1 MSSERIPGRVYNRS
15 PWMTMIVP
23 WWFGI
28 DERNGSAVAVLG
40 EDFDAIT
47 ISCELAGVA
56 EYGDELRWWNSP
68 TGLTGL
74 LVKANGKLVA
84 LLGRDEEPIH
94 LYLA

>member
-1 MSSERIPGRVYNRS
+1 MSSERIPGRVYNCTNY
-15 PWMTMIVP
+15 MMMVVP
-23 WWFGI
+23 EWFGI

-47 ISCELAGVA
+47 ISSELAGVA
-56 EYGDELRWWNSP
+56 EHGDYLRWWKSP

-74 LVKANGKLVA
+74 LVKANGDQVHLR
-84 LLGRDEEPIH
+84 GHDEEPVH